1 MTRATDIWQFQA
13 TLSRRLLFWA
23 LTSLLAGL
31 VLLLFTGPFGRGFA
45 VQALVWGGID
55 ALIALAASW
64 RNRRRRAGG
73 RNPSQA
79 FALEKES
86 RGLRRV
92 LWINTAVDPLYV
104 AAGLALALTAGQSSP
119 YWLGHGWGIILQGAF
134 LFFFD
139 LIHAQSA
146 PPPSLSGP
154 LPVFKDPVHDPFF
167 LSGGP
172 AAALLVHGFPG
183 SPAEMRPLA
192 ESLYRRGW
200 TVQGLL
206 LPGFGRELPDIL
218 DHGSSDWLAAVSESL
233 EELKGSHKPVLLVGY
248 SMGAAL
254 SIGAA
259 ASIPPDGLVL
269 LAPFWRLGSPA
280 QRLAA
285 GLLRP
290 FLPRYFRPLQKAD
303 FADPRLRRSLGE
315 LFPSIDLE
323 APGAIE
329 KMRSL
334 QAPVSVIRQVME
346 SGLVGYRRAPAIG
359 SPVLVIQGVH
369 DGLVSPAAT
378 LKLVDRFRTPPR
390 FLQVEAGHNLVESGQ
405 PAWEALEQAVA
416 EFAASIAQGT
426 ES

>member
-1 MTRATDIWQFQA
+1 MTRAADIWQFQT

-23 LTSLLAGL
+23 LASLLAGAA
-31 VLLLFTGPFGRGFA
+31 LLLFTGPFGRGFA
-45 VQALVWGGID
+45 FQALVWGGIE
-55 ALIALAASW
+55 ALIALAVCW
-64 RNRRRRAGG
+64 RSRRRLRG
-73 RNPSQA
+73 RSPSQTL
-79 FALEKES
+79 ALEKES
-86 RGLRRV
+86 RRLRRV
-92 LWINTAVDPLYV
+92 LWISTAVDPLYV
-104 AAGLALALTAGQSSP
+104 AAGVVLALTAGQSSP
-119 YWLGHGWGIILQGAF
+119 YWLGHGWGIIPQGAF

-139 LIHAQSA
+139 LIHAQSV

-167 LSGGP
+167 FSGGP

-183 SPAEMRPLA
+183 SPAEMRSLA
-192 ESLYRRGW
+192 ESLLRRGW
-200 TVQGLL
+200 TVEGPL
-206 LPGFGRELPDIL
+206 LPGFGRQLPEIL
-218 DHGSSDWLAAVSESL
+218 EYGSKDWLAAVSRSL
-233 EELKGSHKPVLLVGY
+233 EELKGTHRPVLLVGY

-254 SIGAA
+254 SISAA
-259 ASIPPDGLVL
+259 ARVPPDGLVL

-303 FADPRLRRSLGE
+303 FANPRLRRGLGE

-334 QAPVSVIRQVME
+334 QAPVAVIRQVME
-346 SGLVGYRRAPAIG
+346 TGLEGYRRTPAIRA
-359 SPVLVIQGVH
+359 PVLVIQGVH
-369 DGLVSPAAT
+369 DELVSPSAT

-405 PAWEALEQAVA
+405 PAWEAVEAAVA
-416 EFAASIAQGT
+416 EFAASIARGR